1 MGIFDFNQSN
11 ILPMKKL
18 YSFFLVLV
26 LLFAA
31 SLVSCGP
38 NSDTMPDAAEL
49 FNDDAIIEAFDNAE
63 YDPTDPPDSTY
74 DPFPDGN

>member
-1 MGIFDFNQSN
+1 MV
-11 ILPMKKL
+11 IL
-18 YSFFLVLV
+18 VV
-26 LLFAA
+26 AAA
-31 SLVSCGP
+31 SIVSCSP
-38 NSDTMPDAAEL
+38 NPDTMPSTAEL